1 MWQTVNITSS
11 INSYLIDSQTV
22 WFNFSA
28 WLGGYQSQDDN
39 AQVSLTFLDQTNLK
53 VGNTTI
59 LGPVLASDRGNVTT
73 LLPRQANGLV
83 PVSARS
89 ILVIVTMTCVHPM
102 YNDGLA
108 DNIAVVLYQ

>member
-28 WLGGYQSQDDN
+28 WLGGYSNQNDN
-39 AQVSLTFLDQTNLK
+39 AQISLTFLDQTNQK

-59 LGPVLASDRGNVTT
+59 LGPVLASDRGNVTS
-73 LLPRQANGLV
+73 LVFRQTNGLV
-83 PVSARS
+83 PVGARS
-89 ILVIVTMTCVHPM
+89 IIVTVIMTCTNPI
-102 YNDGLA
+102 YDDGLA